1 MKIKEIIKEVDTSRL
16 LLFSQF
22 TIDLIEE
29 FSESVEEMEEM
40 SVTEET
46 TAGAICYKIDTVLD
60 IMRKDKPDY
69 EFLKALYTKI
79 RENYPL

>member
-1 MKIKEIIKEVDTSRL
+1 MKMKIKEIIKEVDTSHL
-16 LLFSQF
+16 LTFSQF

-29 FSESVEEMEEM
+29 FSESVEETD
-40 SVTEET
+40 VNEET

-69 EFLKALYTKI
+69 AFLKALFTKI